1 MRARAAWCALS
12 AWPCGTLNGRSPF
25 TLRARSL
32 GREAEMMPG
41 ALAAKNAVPIKKF
54 AKIGRPGFR
63 ATKVREG
70 SREPFLDGNRDG

>member
-1 MRARAAWCALS
+1 
-12 AWPCGTLNGRSPF
+12 
-25 TLRARSL
+25 
-32 GREAEMMPG
+32 MMPG

>member
-1 MRARAAWCALS
+1 MHALRAAMRDAER
-12 AWPCGTLNGRSPF
+12 PFFF
-25 TLRARSL
+25 TLCGCSC

-63 ATKVREG
+63 ATKVREDIA
-70 SREPFLDGNRDG
+70 RTFLDGSGDG